1 MNSEENSGEIRSQV
15 EAMLRA
21 LMTGHDVGGH
31 GFDHFIAV
39 ANHAVAA
46 LKCETLSPRKKLEV
60 ELAALLH
67 DVDDSKIFPDSMGY
81 QNARAILE
89 KIDVSDKDELI
100 ENAIEMIDLVSCSK
114 NGDREPPEPYMA
126 IPRDCDWLEAIGQIG
141 IDRCRDFTIYK
152 QAPFHVDS
160 TPRAYTEEQVW
171 MEATP
176 ERFTAYMN
184 GAKSASMI
192 DHYYDKLLHIGKP
205 AHLRSQNPYI
215 LEEAA
220 RRNHIMVEFIIN
232 YWLTATKVER
242 QMTCRIFGQFDFITN
257 YEPKIRQYIAETFPN
272 TFELLS
278 RVTVTKLGTFGAC
291 ERSSIAILLMREEET
306 TRESQFDWFKRRTSQ
321 VINTTDE
328 KVLIIVFSRLP
339 MPRLLMRKEEYTHLY
354 QTSTTSATQVHIHY
368 SNLQNWLPDD
378 LDELND
384 IFEEIQRF
392 LTPNLLH

>member
-1 MNSEENSGEIRSQV
+1 MNSEDIRSQV
-15 EAMLRA
+15 EVMLRA
-21 LMTGHDVGGH
+21 IMVGHDVGGH

-46 LKCETLSPRKKLEV
+46 LKYETLSSRKKLEV

-81 QNARAILE
+81 QNARSILE
-89 KIDVSDKDELI
+89 KIDVCDKDELI
-100 ENAIEMIDLVSCSK
+100 ENVIAMIDLVSCSK

-141 IDRCRDFTIYK
+141 IDRCREFTIYK

-171 MEATP
+171 MAATP

-205 AHLRSQNPYI
+205 VHLRSQNPYI
-215 LEEAA
+215 LEEAV

-232 YWLTATKVER
+232 YLRV
-242 QMTCRIFGQFDFITN
+242 FI
-257 YEPKIRQYIAETFPN
+257 EFVDKI
-272 TFELLS
+272 
-278 RVTVTKLGTFGAC
+278 
-291 ERSSIAILLMREEET
+291 
-306 TRESQFDWFKRRTSQ
+306 
-321 VINTTDE
+321 
-328 KVLIIVFSRLP
+328 
-339 MPRLLMRKEEYTHLY
+339 
-354 QTSTTSATQVHIHY
+354 VH
-368 SNLQNWLPDD
+368 
-378 LDELND
+378 
-384 IFEEIQRF
+384 
-392 LTPNLLH
+392 